1 MMVRDLSLE
10 VALLKIGGV
19 PTGVE
24 TLLTLVM
31 SIAGAEE
38 SKPSA
43 RLRAS
48 KILLAL
54 ACAAEELSAGPKELE
69 ADSGAS
75 SSFIRLRADVELEA
89 LRGNSTFVAT
99 SSSSKAAPPETA
111 ARMDRALT
119 LDPP

>member
-1 MMVRDLSLE
+1 MVRDLSLE
-10 VALLKIGGV
+10 VALLTIGGV

-43 RLRAS
+43 RLLAS

-54 ACAAEELSAGPKELE
+54 ACAAEEVWAGPKELE

-99 SSSSKAAPPETA
+99 SSSSTAAPPEAA

>member
-1 MMVRDLSLE
+1 MVRDLSLGA
-10 VALLKIGGV
+10 ALLKIGGV

-24 TLLTLVM
+24 TLLTLAM

-43 RLRAS
+43 RFRAS

-54 ACAAEELSAGPKELE
+54 ACAAEEVSACPKELD

-89 LRGNSTFVAT
+89 L
-99 SSSSKAAPPETA
+99 
-111 ARMDRALT
+111 
-119 LDPP
+119 